1 MLKGCVVNR
10 AGQFMEE
17 WPEFPQQMS
26 PSVLAQNSRMLF
38 STEEVSLK
46 KMVLKLVFCRRI
58 ALLKQTLD

>member
-17 WPEFPQQMS
+17 WPEFPRQMS
-26 PSVLAQNSRMLF
+26 PNVLAQSSRMLF

-46 KMVLKLVFCRRI
+46 KWF
-58 ALLKQTLD
+58 